1 MSLVRLLGRKRR
13 APQTQPRSLDVDGLV
28 YELRWSTRRRT
39 VEIAIDARG
48 RLRLAAPSGCAPS
61 FLVEFARRKRPW
73 VDKHLA
79 ARAARGPVPAAPTFG
94 EGDRLPCLGEPL
106 PLHLVD
112 RRRPILELV
121 DGRFELS
128 REAAGKGCHHFVRW
142 ARRHAS
148 AWIGERVE
156 RIAGEVGRAP
166 IAVAVREM
174 GRRWGSCARDGRIAF
189 NWRLILLDPAL
200 VDYVIVHEL
209 AHLAE
214 HHHGPAFWR
223 LVECDQPDFRARR
236 RALRHASVEI
246 GWTWD

>member
-1 MSLVRLLGRKRR
+1 MTLARLFARRR
-13 APQTQPRSLDVDGLV
+13 ANERLPTSLDVDGLV
-28 YELRWSTRRRT
+28 YELRWSARRRT

-61 FLVEFARRKRPW
+61 FLVDFARKRRPW
-73 VDKHLA
+73 VEKHLA
-79 ARAARGPVPAAPTFG
+79 ARAARGPAPAAPTFL
-94 EGDRLPCLGEPL
+94 EGDRLPCLGEQVPL
-106 PLHLVD
+106 LLVD
-112 RRRPILELV
+112 RRRPIFAFV
-121 DGRFELS
+121 GGQFELS
-128 REAAGKGCHHFVRW
+128 REAAGKGRHHFERW

-148 AWIGERVE
+148 AWIAERVA

-166 IAVAVREM
+166 TRVAVRDM

-189 NWRLILLDPAL
+189 NWRLILLDATL
-200 VDYVIVHEL
+200 IDYVIVHEL

-223 LVECDQPDFRARR
+223 LVEDDLPDFRERR